1 MAYLNWEDLTCPF
14 NKEEWQKH
22 VNGKF
27 TFYFFYVTSLP
38 VRTLQYIISQVPA
51 VSGHIFVDT
60 VEIMMDHNDD
70 LLQKKTV
77 MLSLFSKVPNGW
89 HVVRIQGTHKNINF

>member
-1 MAYLNWEDLTCPF
+1 MPKACKW
-14 NKEEWQKH
+14 
-22 VNGKF
+22 KF

-38 VRTLQYIISQVPA
+38 VHTLQYIISQVPA

-89 HVVRIQGTHKNINF
+89 HVVRMQGTHKNINF